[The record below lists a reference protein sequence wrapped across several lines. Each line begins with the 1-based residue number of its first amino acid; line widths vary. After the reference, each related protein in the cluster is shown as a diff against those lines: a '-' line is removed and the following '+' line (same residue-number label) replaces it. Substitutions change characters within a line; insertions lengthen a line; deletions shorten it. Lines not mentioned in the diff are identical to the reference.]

1 MAMSENVRSTRP
13 GRAIML
19 RMTPLDPA
27 ICYEALK
34 SRDRR
39 FEGRFVVAVGTTGIY
54 CRPGCPAKMPHR
66 EHVRFYA
73 TPVAAEE
80 AGFRPCLRCRPE
92 TAPRSAAWQG
102 TQATVTRALR
112 LLDHEPEAAT
122 DLARLAE
129 RLGIGPR
136 HLRRL
141 FVTHVGAS
149 PRAVVQ
155 SRRAHFARRLVEE
168 TDLPLETIALT
179 AGYGSARRFR
189 AAFGN
194 AFGRAPAQ
202 LRGRR
207 GGTRAT
213 AAPHEGE
220 RPIELTLPYVPP
232 YDWPAVLAY
241 RAARLIP
248 GVETVERDAYRRTID
263 GGVLEVAPAPGA
275 ARARINDRPSLVLR
289 LWLSDPGGLDRL
301 VARARRMLDLEADP
315 NAIAEHLAHDR
326 ALAARVR
333 RVPGMRIPGAW
344 DPFELAVRAVLGQQ
358 VSVAAATTIAGRLVM
373 AFGTARDSAAN
384 VGALTHAF
392 PDATRLA
399 EAGEARIG
407 ALGLTRARAA
417 TLAGLARAVAD
428 GTLVLDGARGLEASI
443 EAMTALPGIGPWT
456 AHYVALRGLLEPDAF
471 PAGDLGLRKALAAK
485 GAAPIAE
492 AALLARAE
500 RWRPW
505 RGYAAIHLWHGLASR
520 GD

>member
-1 MAMSENVRSTRP
+1 MLPAMS
-13 GRAIML
+13 
-19 RMTPLDPA
+19 PLDPTV
-27 ICYEALK
+27 CYEALK

-39 FEGRFVVAVGTTGIY
+39 FEGRFVVAVRTTGIY

-66 EHVRFYA
+66 EHVRFYL
-73 TPVAAEE
+73 TPAAAEE

-92 TAPRSAAWQG
+92 TAPHSAAWQG

-112 LLDHEPEAAT
+112 LLSHEPEAAA

-149 PRAVVQ
+149 PRAIVQ

-168 TDLPLETIALT
+168 TDLPLATIALT

-189 AAFGN
+189 AAFGA
-194 AFGRAPAQ
+194 AFGRAPGQ

-207 GGTRAT
+207 GARDVRGAGGPV
-213 AAPHEGE
+213 AAG

-232 YDWPAVLAY
+232 YNWDAVLAY
-241 RAARLIP
+241 RAARVIP
-248 GVETVERDAYRRTID
+248 GVESVEGGAYRRTIE
-263 GGVLEVAPAPGA
+263 GGRLEVAPAPAPAKG
-275 ARARINDRPSLVLR
+275 RTARINDRPSLVLR
-289 LWLSDPGGLDRL
+289 LWLADPAGLDRL

-315 NAIAEHLAHDR
+315 GAITEHLGHDR
-326 ALAARVR
+326 ALASRVR
-333 RVPGMRIPGAW
+333 RAPGMRIPGAW

-358 VSVAAATTIAGRLVM
+358 VSVAAATTLAGRLV
-373 AFGTARDSAAN
+373 ATFGTPAA
-384 VGALTHAF
+384 GGGTLTHAF
-392 PDATRLA
+392 PTAARLA
-399 EAGEARIG
+399 EAGEARI
-407 ALGLTRARAA
+407 AAIGLTPARAA
-417 TLAGLARAVAD
+417 TLAGLARAIAD
-428 GTLVLDGARGLEASI
+428 GTLVLDGARGLEASV
-443 EAMTALPGIGPWT
+443 ATMTALPGIGPWT

-471 PAGDLGLRKALAAK
+471 PAGDLGLRKALAPK
-485 GAAPIAE
+485 GGAPISE

-505 RGYAAIHLWHGLASR
+505 RGYAAIHLWR

>member
-1 MAMSENVRSTRP
+1 MAMSENVRSVSP
-13 GRAIML
+13 ARAIML
-19 RMTPLDPA
+19 RMTPLDPTV
-27 ICYEALK
+27 CYEALK

-39 FEGRFVVAVGTTGIY
+39 FEGRFVVAVRTTGIY
-54 CRPGCPAKMPHR
+54 CRPGCPAKLPHR

-122 DLARLAE
+122 DLVRLAE

-189 AAFGN
+189 ASFGK

-202 LRGRR
+202 LRAKR
-207 GGTRAT
+207 GL
-213 AAPHEGE
+213 AAPHEQD

-263 GGVLEVAPAPGA
+263 GGVLEVAPAPVGT
-275 ARARINDRPSLVLR
+275 RINDRPSLVLR
-289 LWLSDPGGLDRL
+289 LWLADPGGLDRL

-315 NAIAEHLAHDR
+315 NAIADHLAHDR

-358 VSVAAATTIAGRLVM
+358 VSVAAATTIAGRRVK
-373 AFGTARDSAAN
+373 AFGTPRDRAAN
-384 VGALTHAF
+384 AGALTHAF
-392 PDATRLA
+392 PDAARLA
-399 EAGEARIG
+399 EAAETRIG

-443 EAMTALPGIGPWT
+443 DAMTALPGIGPWT

-485 GAAPIAE
+485 GAEPISE

-505 RGYAAIHLWHGLASR
+505 RGYAAIHLWHGLTPR
-520 GD
+520 DV